1 MHFCFYEGN
10 GEEWSHDLAWKLISS
25 LEDFEEGFV
34 STSGDTTINETSD
47 YLLSG
52 YIKEQKYVVIVVSQ
66 KLFTDMYALVE
77 LDLIKKLFGRGEIV
91 VFSIYDGKHIP
102 VLPERAEWINDTWK
116 IPINKPDDE
125 TLATSIILERVMKDR
140 LIDSI
145 AANMVE
151 NLSMGRQMLAQG

>member
-1 MHFCFYEGN
+1 
-10 GEEWSHDLAWKLISS
+10 
-25 LEDFEEGFV
+25 
-34 STSGDTTINETSD
+34 
-47 YLLSG
+47 
-52 YIKEQKYVVIVVSQ
+52 
-66 KLFTDMYALVE
+66 
-77 LDLIKKLFGRGEIV
+77 

-151 NLSMGRQMLAQG
+151 NLSNGRQMMAQG